1 MAADGKQ
8 HLELETKPATMSY
21 TTQSVEPAHELD
33 EGITSMARMG
43 RSVVLIEDSDDH
55 AELVRRALMLSAAR
69 HELVRFEDGEQAL
82 SYLITA
88 PDAASNLAKCAVIL
102 LDLSLPG
109 VSGIEVL
116 QALRELDN
124 VVCPVVVLTTSAGGE
139 DIAAAYANG
148 ARAYCVKPVDLKSFR
163 ELVQDLTNFWVK
175 WNKIPKRL

>member
-1 MAADGKQ
+1 
-8 HLELETKPATMSY
+8 MSY
-21 TTQSVEPAHELD
+21 TNQRVETEHKLGEHVYA
-33 EGITSMARMG
+33 MAQMG

-55 AELVRRALMLSAAR
+55 AELVRRALKLSAER

-82 SYLITA
+82 SYLISSPEA
-88 PDAASNLAKCAVIL
+88 ESNLAKCAVIL

-109 VSGIEVL
+109 LSGLEVL
-116 QALRELDN
+116 QALRELDKT
-124 VVCPVVVLTTSAGGE
+124 VCPVVVLTTSEGGE

-175 WNKIPKRL
+175 WNKLP

>member
-1 MAADGKQ
+1 MEHEHKLDRDGYPLAQ
-8 HLELETKPATMSY
+8 T
-21 TTQSVEPAHELD
+21 
-33 EGITSMARMG
+33 G

-55 AELVRRALMLSAAR
+55 AELVRRALQSSAAR
-69 HELVRFEDGEQAL
+69 HNLVRFEDGEQAL

-88 PDAASNLAKCAVIL
+88 PEAESNLAKCAVIL

-116 QALRELDN
+116 QALRGHDKT
-124 VVCPVVVLTTSAGGE
+124 VCPVVVLTTSAGCE

-148 ARAYCVKPVDLKSFR
+148 ARAYCVKPVDLTSFR

-175 WNKIPKRL
+175 WNKIPTPH

>member
-1 MAADGKQ
+1 MAQ
-8 HLELETKPATMSY
+8 
-21 TTQSVEPAHELD
+21 
-33 EGITSMARMG
+33 MG

-55 AELVRRALMLSAAR
+55 AELVRRALKLSAAR

-82 SYLITA
+82 SYLVSA
-88 PDAASNLAKCAVIL
+88 PEADLNLARCAVIL

-109 VSGIEVL
+109 VSGLEVL
-116 QALRELDN
+116 QALRGVDKAKA
-124 VVCPVVVLTTSAGGE
+124 VCPVVVLTTSEGGE

-175 WNKIPKRL
+175 WNKVPAHH